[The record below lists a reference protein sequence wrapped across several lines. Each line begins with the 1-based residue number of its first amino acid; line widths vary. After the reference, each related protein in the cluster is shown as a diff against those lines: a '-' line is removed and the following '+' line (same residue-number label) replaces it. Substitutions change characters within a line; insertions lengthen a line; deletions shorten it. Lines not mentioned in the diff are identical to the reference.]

1 MREERRKFCW
11 LQASVLGRAPNS
23 EGRIGRD
30 GKTARE
36 AKRAD
41 SWTVSGFVEGNDV
54 AKSGLCLYA
63 AYAFLVDSGLL
74 VC

>member
-1 MREERRKFCW
+1 M
-11 LQASVLGRAPNS
+11 GRS
-23 EGRIGRD
+23 
-30 GKTARE
+30 GKIARE

-41 SWTVSGFVEGNDV
+41 SWTASDFVEENDV